1 MKTKFL
7 FLLTL
12 ILLVGCEP
20 VAEFVYVNVTQY
32 HTTETVREVQVAC
45 PTCPSCP
52 AQKACP
58 TPVKCDDE
66 LSAKKLTICYAQMET
81 VNDELFS
88 CYQHNTSAFSTN
100 QTYEF
105 NRCIMER
112 KDLQD
117 TLNNI
122 TEILEVK

>member
-66 LSAKKLTICYAQMET
+66 LSAKKLTICYAQIVIALVGKLSRKEFG
-81 VNDELFS
+81 LLS
-88 CYQHNTSAFSTN
+88 NT
-100 QTYEF
+100 
-105 NRCIMER
+105 I
-112 KDLQD
+112 
-117 TLNNI
+117 
-122 TEILEVK
+122 